1 MHKKNEISGIG
12 THWKSASSKGRLDNL
27 VLILKL
33 FTIIPYT
40 LYLIPYTY
48 RLVQDLIKT
57 IT

>member
-12 THWKSASSKGRLDNL
+12 IYWESASSKGRLDHL

-33 FTIIPYT
+33 LTLIPYT